1 MEKRLGVIA
10 VLVKKR
16 DHVDILNSIFSSY
29 NEIILGRQGIP
40 LKDKGIQ
47 VISLVVEGTNDQ
59 ISALTG
65 RIGKLDGIKVKSVLT
80 SYKENPDDIK
90 PSD

>member
-40 LKDKGIQ
+40 LRDKGIQ
-47 VISLVVEGTNDQ
+47 VISLIVEGTNDQ

-65 RIGKLDGIKVKSVLT
+65 KIGKLEGIQVKSVLT
-80 SYKENPDDIK
+80 TYKENTDEDK
-90 PSD
+90 SAG